1 MAGEGDREGK
11 TIPSLK
17 PNAHQMH
24 SDNRTPSMR
33 RKSAT
38 KQAALE
44 EGKPKIPKKKMWAIF
59 LKLLRF
65 VLFKNIW
72 SHMSTEALLSVPCV
86 SLNELFLNSIP
97 PCDALVQV
105 FGGSIK

>member
-17 PNAHQMH
+17 PNEHQMH
-24 SDNRTPSMR
+24 SYHRTLWMR
-33 RKSAT
+33 QMSAA
-38 KQAALE
+38 KQAVLKIE
-44 EGKPKIPKKKMWAIF
+44 KPKIPKKKVGHF

-72 SHMSTEALLSVPCV
+72 SHMSTEGWFSVPCV
-86 SLNELFLNSIP
+86 SLNELFLHSIP
-97 PCDALVQV
+97 LCDVLVQV
-105 FGGSIK
+105 LGGSIK